1 MNHEKQ
7 VLCWRTRSGPQKR
20 HGNERER
27 GEREERERESTDV
40 HPPFASFKWGF
51 PSWGGWPYYIH
62 PMFWPCA
69 SAPRLG
75 WSDPF
80 EVHSAFPDLTP
91 MEPRVTLVAWLID
104 HSVISPGTPQA
115 NLYRSV
121 CFLFFCKE
129 RLNDLNATS
138 FGCWSFWHSSTLALG
153 FSSSQIGEVLTNQSY
168 LQSSYPT
175 PPKQNTPTLRL
186 AFLGISSL
194 RIDKSSDVRVISWK
208 KWGFWWDSRAWSDD
222 AASGFFSLA
231 AQWAGKSHGK
241 WQTGQ

>member
-1 MNHEKQ
+1 MGWMTTLYSSN
-7 VLCWRTRSGPQKR
+7 VLTLCFSAKVGMEWPLRSPFSFPR
-20 HGNERER
+20 SYAHGAKSDTGGLADRSLGYQSWN
-27 GEREERERESTDV
+27 T
-40 HPPFASFKWGF
+40 ASD
-51 PSWGGWPYYIH
+51 I
-62 PMFWPCA
+62 
-69 SAPRLG
+69 
-75 WSDPF
+75 
-80 EVHSAFPDLTP
+80 
-91 MEPRVTLVAWLID
+91 
-104 HSVISPGTPQA
+104 
-115 NLYRSV
+115 
-121 CFLFFCKE
+121 FCKE